1 MKNDKNRNWTFLVY
15 PESAPKN
22 WLEFLQETGLPY
34 AISPLHD
41 KDFNPTGDQKKPH
54 YHVLICF
61 PGPTTFN
68 KVNNDICDTLNSP
81 IPKRLLSVVGMYRYF
96 THKDN
101 PEKFQYN
108 ELDIKCGNGFD
119 IKEYNSLTTSQ
130 VIFLMKELII
140 LCSNKKYTEFSQLID
155 YLLKEDCVDLFQVAS
170 SHVTFFDR
178 YLSSKRN
185 AKKDFEYEL
194 QKRIYNNK

>member
-1 MKNDKNRNWTFLVY
+1 MTNDKNRNWTFLVY
-15 PESAPKN
+15 PDSAPTN
-22 WLEFLQETGLPY
+22 WFEFLQETGLPF
-34 AISPLHD
+34 AVSPLHN

-68 KVNNDICDTLNSP
+68 KVNNDICANLNSP

-101 PEKFQYN
+101 PEKYQYSDV
-108 ELDIKCGNGFD
+108 DIRVSNGFD
-119 IKEYNSLTTSQ
+119 IKEYNALTTSQ
-130 VIFLMKELII
+130 TLLLMKELIL
-140 LCSNKKYTEFSQLID
+140 LCKQKKFTEYCQIINF
-155 YLLKEDCVDLFQVAS
+155 LLKEDSTDLFQVAS

-178 YLSSKRN
+178 YLSSTRNSKRDFQRDFIDLLS
-185 AKKDFEYEL
+185 KK
-194 QKRIYNNK
+194 